1 MKKAILLFVGILL
14 IGLIVHFADTGEIL
28 YHLENI
34 SVVQIV
40 FLCTLQMVTIF
51 LNSFQLYTLANL
63 LNIPV
68 ALGKIFSV
76 YMRGTFVESVTPSVK
91 AGGEA
96 TKIYLLTKELNIPLG
111 ESSALVALQKTI
123 SFLAFLSINVFTM
136 SWFIIRLGTAA
147 EQSRLLIGTFGLLLL
162 IFVGILSFIFW
173 PKKEYLFLGKLPLK
187 ESRRD
192 KLVGALVNFEKN
204 FRKILARKKAMV
216 FQFLLALFI
225 WSFFALKAYLVVG
238 FLEIPLNFI
247 EIAVVTY
254 LTYMVGMLP
263 LLPGG
268 LGSFEGSMVFFVA
281 PLGIGISSG
290 ITLAIVLRFVTFWF
304 VFLVSALYL
313 LGKVLLEGKPFRGI
327 IKLESLYRSWGNPG
341 RKKR

>member
-1 MKKAILLFVGILL
+1 M
-14 IGLIVHFADTGEIL
+14 IGLIVRFADTEEIL
-28 YHLENI
+28 RHLENI
-34 SVVQIV
+34 SIGQIV
-40 FLCTLQMVTIF
+40 FLCTLQMLTIF

-63 LNIPV
+63 FNLPV

-96 TKIYLLTKELNIPLG
+96 AKIYLLTKELDIPLG

-136 SWFIIRLGTAA
+136 TWFIIRLGTEAD
-147 EQSRLLIGTFGLLLL
+147 QSRLLIGTFGLLLL
-162 IFVGILSFIFW
+162 IFVGILSLIFW
-173 PKKEYLFLGKLPLK
+173 PKKEYGFLGKLPLK

-192 KLVGALVNFEKN
+192 KLVGALINFEKN
-204 FRKILARKKAMV
+204 FRKILSRKKAMV

-225 WSFFALKAYLVVG
+225 WSFFALKAYLVVL
-238 FLEIPLNFI
+238 FLGISLSFI

-268 LGSFEGSMVFFVA
+268 LGTFEGSMVFFVA
-281 PLGIGISSG
+281 PFGVGVSSG

-313 LGKVLLEGKPFRGI
+313 LGKVLLEGKPFHGI
-327 IKLESLYRSWGNPG
+327 MKLESLYRSRENPG
-341 RKKR
+341 KKKR

>member
-1 MKKAILLFVGILL
+1 M
-14 IGLIVHFADTGEIL
+14 IGLIIRFADTKEIL
-28 YHLENI
+28 RHLENI
-34 SVVQIV
+34 TLGQIV
-40 FLCTLQMVTIF
+40 FLCALQMFTIF
-51 LNSFQLYTLANL
+51 LNSLQLYTLANL
-63 LNIPV
+63 LNLPV

-76 YMRGTFVESVTPSVK
+76 YMSGTFVESVTPSVK

-96 TKIYLLTKELNIPLG
+96 TKIFLLTKELDIPLG

-136 SWFIIRLGTAA
+136 TWFIVRLGTGAD
-147 EQSRLLIGTFGLLLL
+147 QSRLLIGTFALLLL
-162 IFVGILSFIFW
+162 IFVGILSLIFW
-173 PKKEYLFLGKLPLK
+173 PKKEYGFLSKLPLK
-187 ESRRD
+187 EERRV
-192 KLVGALVNFEKN
+192 KLAGALINFEKN

-225 WSFFALKAYLVVG
+225 WSFFALKAYLVVL
-238 FLEIPLNFI
+238 FLGISLSFI

-268 LGSFEGSMVFFVA
+268 LGTFEGSMVFFVA
-281 PLGIGISSG
+281 PLGVGISSG

-304 VFLVSALYL
+304 VFLVSALFL

-327 IKLESLYRSWGNPG
+327 IKLESLYNRRKSPG
-341 RKKR
+341 KDKE

>member
-1 MKKAILLFVGILL
+1 MGILL
-14 IGLIVHFADTGEIL
+14 IGLIVRFADTEEIL
-28 YHLENI
+28 YHLKNI
-34 SVVQIV
+34 SLGQII
-40 FLCTLQMVTIF
+40 FLCTLQMFTIF

-63 LNIPV
+63 LNLPV
-68 ALGKIFSV
+68 ALRKIFSV

-96 TKIYLLTKELNIPLG
+96 TKIYLLTKELDIPLG

-136 SWFIIRLGTAA
+136 SWFMLRLGTAT
-147 EQSRLLIGTFGLLLL
+147 EQSRLLMGVFALLLV
-162 IFVGILSFIFW
+162 IFIGILSLIFW
-173 PKKEYLFLGKLPLK
+173 PKKKYGFLDKLPIK

-192 KLVGALVNFEKN
+192 KLIGALINFEKN
-204 FRKILARKKAMV
+204 FRKMLARKKAMA
-216 FQFLLALFI
+216 FQFFLALFI
-225 WSFFALKAYLVVG
+225 WSFFALKAYLVVL
-238 FLEIPLNFI
+238 FLGISLSFI

-268 LGSFEGSMVFFVA
+268 LGTFEGSMVFFVA
-281 PLGIGISSG
+281 PFGVGVSSG

-313 LGKVLLEGKPFRGI
+313 LGRVLLEGKSFRGI
-327 IKLESLYRSWGNPG
+327 IKLESLYKSRENPG
-341 RKKR
+341 GKKR